1 MKGKLLLAGICMVL
15 CAVFIPA
22 VNASAAEQEEKV
34 AHITDEEFQ
43 GMEVQTIISPIT
55 VYATQYGLNWTVPKN
70 TMYATDYFSKSKGSY
85 IKISV
90 TLTKSCDVGI
100 MSYKGG
106 LRYLTGTSINH
117 TFNITE
123 TDKYKVFIRNNNSSS
138 VTSSGYYSR

>member
-1 MKGKLLLAGICMVL
+1 MKSKLLLAGICMML
-15 CAVFIPA
+15 CAVFVPA
-22 VNASAAEQEEKV
+22 VNVSAAEQEEKV

-43 GMEVQTIISPIT
+43 GIEIQTITSPIA

-70 TMYATDYFSKSKGSY
+70 IMYATDYFSKSKGSS
-85 IKISV
+85 INISV

-100 MSYKGG
+100 MSYEGG

-117 TFNITE
+117 TFNITK

-138 VTSSGYYSR
+138 VTSSGYYTR